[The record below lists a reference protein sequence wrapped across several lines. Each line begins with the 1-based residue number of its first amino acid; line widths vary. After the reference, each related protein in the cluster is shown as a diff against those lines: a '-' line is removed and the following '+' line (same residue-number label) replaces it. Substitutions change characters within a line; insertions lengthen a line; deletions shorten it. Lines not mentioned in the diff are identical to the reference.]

1 MSTSDLL
8 TVAPEEEERES
19 TLDIDEAMAANER
32 SEQEEAEKQEAA
44 ARTLS
49 QLRVDEPEPS
59 EPLTP
64 SDRQSSVLS
73 HGVVKEL
80 SGRTKKKVSAL
91 DKKVTAAENKLQ
103 RLKDKLEAAYDEF
116 GSDSPKVVKLNDL
129 ISKTNRQVASLKM
142 KQYKARNS
150 TKITT

>member
-32 SEQEEAEKQEAA
+32 SEQEDAEKTEAA

-49 QLRVDEPEPS
+49 QLRVDEPSEP
-59 EPLTP
+59 EPLTTAN
-64 SDRQSSVLS
+64 RQSSVLS

-91 DKKVTAAENKLQ
+91 DKKVTAAEKKLQ

-129 ISKTNRQVASLKM
+129 INKTNRQVASLKM
-142 KQYKARNS
+142 KQNKARNE
-150 TKITT
+150 

>member
-1 MSTSDLL
+1 MGDQ
-8 TVAPEEEERES
+8 EIERQE
-19 TLDIDEAMAANER
+19 TLAR
-32 SEQEEAEKQEAA
+32 QTTEKCDAA

-59 EPLTP
+59 KPLTP

-91 DKKVTAAENKLQ
+91 DKKVAAAEKKLQ

-129 ISKTNRQVASLKM
+129 ISKTNRQV
-142 KQYKARNS
+142 
-150 TKITT
+150 

>member
-1 MSTSDLL
+1 MGMSTSDLL
-8 TVAPEEEERES
+8 AVTAPEEEERES

-32 SEQEEAEKQEAA
+32 SEQEEAENSEAA

-49 QLRVDEPEPS
+49 QLRVDEPSEP
-59 EPLTP
+59 PLTP

-91 DKKVTAAENKLQ
+91 DKKVAAAEKKLQ

-142 KQYKARNS
+142 KQYKARNE
-150 TKITT
+150 

>member
-1 MSTSDLL
+1 
-8 TVAPEEEERES
+8 
-19 TLDIDEAMAANER
+19 MAANER
-32 SEQEEAEKQEAA
+32 SEQEEAEKLDAA

-49 QLRVDEPEPS
+49 QLRVDEPS
-59 EPLTP
+59 EPDVKLTS

-91 DKKVTAAENKLQ
+91 GKKVTAAEKKLQ
-103 RLKDKLEAAYDEF
+103 RLKDKLEAAYDKF

-129 ISKTNRQVASLKM
+129 INKTNRQVASLKM
-142 KQYKARNS
+142 KQYTARNS